1 MDDIQDGDEVR
12 SRDFVGVRVDRR
24 RYERVTFIDCDL
36 SEIETDHA
44 TFVDC
49 SFRRCRLNGSTHDGT
64 AYTSCTFVD
73 VDFFGA
79 TFTGCKLTG
88 STLKACEL
96 RSVTATGGAWDF
108 MTMPRHDVTSCAF
121 RDLRMTETDLA
132 GLKGRGSTFVDVDLT
147 GCDLTEA
154 DLRDADLRGS
164 LLYSVDPL
172 STRLDGARVSVD
184 QALQLA
190 SNLGLSIES

>member
-1 MDDIQDGDEVR
+1 MDDIQDADEVR

-79 TFTGCKLTG
+79 TFTGC
-88 STLKACEL
+88 
-96 RSVTATGGAWDF
+96 
-108 MTMPRHDVTSCAF
+108 
-121 RDLRMTETDLA
+121 
-132 GLKGRGSTFVDVDLT
+132 
-147 GCDLTEA
+147 DLTEA

-172 STRLDGARVSVD
+172 STRLDGARVTVD
-184 QALQLA
+184 QAIQLA
-190 SNLGLSIES
+190 RNLGLSIES